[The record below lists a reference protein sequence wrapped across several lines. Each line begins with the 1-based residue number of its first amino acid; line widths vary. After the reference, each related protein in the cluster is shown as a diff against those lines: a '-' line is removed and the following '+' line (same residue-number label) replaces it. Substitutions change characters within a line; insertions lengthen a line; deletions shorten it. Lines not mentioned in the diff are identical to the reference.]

1 MHRMLCI
8 QSCGKPA
15 HTGAFAPNHVLMFAQ
30 NPAFGYC
37 VPPCV
42 DEEKSLS
49 RVKVFRTPCWLLVRR
64 IFKSASKLFYSRLC
78 ILEWEQV
85 LEGVLEQV
93 PERVSGAGSRA
104 FPQRLPERVP
114 RSLRPKPLCQ
124 ALQDAWSPKTRAYS
138 VLCLMQS

>member
-1 MHRMLCI
+1 
-8 QSCGKPA
+8 
-15 HTGAFAPNHVLMFAQ
+15 MFAQ

-104 FPQRLPERVP
+104 FPQRLPERVFSVP
-114 RSLRPKPLCQ
+114 SG
-124 ALQDAWSPKTRAYS
+124 AASAQDS
-138 VLCLMQS
+138 VSQHFLLPEGAGDNKS

>member
-1 MHRMLCI
+1 MV
-8 QSCGKPA
+8 A
-15 HTGAFAPNHVLMFAQ
+15 EW
-30 NPAFGYC
+30 
-37 VPPCV
+37 VPG
-42 DEEKSLS
+42 
-49 RVKVFRTPCWLLVRR
+49 W
-64 IFKSASKLFYSRLC
+64 
-78 ILEWEQV
+78 V
-85 LEGVLEQV
+85 LEGFRRVPEQVPERVLEQV